1 MKNYNRKSLGD
12 VISTAASML
21 LFLLF
26 AVCLL
31 LMIAVAAGTY
41 SRISTNF
48 DKTFGLSASL
58 RYISNKIK
66 SADSAEIAENGK
78 GLRLTTGASVDMI
91 YFSNGELF
99 EKNMD
104 NGADQNEIHGES
116 IFEISDMSVSETDGL
131 FKISVTMNGERN
143 VTYVRRR

>member
-1 MKNYNRKSLGD
+1 MKKYNRKSLGD

-66 SADSAEIAENGK
+66 SADSAEVAENGK
-78 GLRLTTGASVDMI
+78 GIRLTTGDSVDMI

-104 NGADQNEIHGES
+104 NGDDGFDGES
-116 IFEISDMSVSETDGL
+116 IFELSDMSVSEADGL
-131 FKISVTMNGERN
+131 FKISITMNGESN
-143 VTYVRRR
+143 ITYVRGR

>member
-1 MKNYNRKSLGD
+1 MKKYNSKSLGD

-66 SADSAEIAENGK
+66 SSDSAEVAENGRAILLK
-78 GLRLTTGASVDMI
+78 TGASVDMI

-104 NGADQNEIHGES
+104 NGADFDAFDGER
-116 IFEISDMSVSETDGL
+116 IFELSDMNVSEKDGL
-131 FKISVTMNGERN
+131 FKISVAKNGEKN
-143 VTYVRRR
+143 VTYVRGR

>member
-1 MKNYNRKSLGD
+1 MKKYNRKSLGD

-66 SADSAEIAENGK
+66 SADSAEVAENGK
-78 GLRLTTGASVDMI
+78 GIRLTTGDSVDMI

-104 NGADQNEIHGES
+104 NGDDGFDGES
-116 IFEISDMSVSETDGL
+116 IFELSDMSVSEADGL
-131 FKISVTMNGERN
+131 FKISITMNGERN
-143 VTYVRRR
+143 ITYVRGR

>member
-1 MKNYNRKSLGD
+1 MKNYNEKNLGD

-58 RYISNKIK
+58 RYISNKVK

-78 GLRLTTGASVDMI
+78 GIRLTTGASVDMI
-91 YFSNGELF
+91 YYSGGVLL

-104 NGADQNEIHGES
+104 NGADNDEFDGER

-131 FKISVTMNGERN
+131 FRISVTINEESS
-143 VTYVRRR
+143 VTYVRGG

>member
-1 MKNYNRKSLGD
+1 MKKYNRKSLGD

-21 LFLLF
+21 LFLIF

-66 SADSAEIAENGK
+66 SADSAEVAENGK
-78 GLRLTTGASVDMI
+78 GIRLTTGDSVDMI

-104 NGADQNEIHGES
+104 NGDDGFDGES
-116 IFEISDMSVSETDGL
+116 IFELSDMSVSEADGL
-131 FKISVTMNGERN
+131 FKISITMNGESN
-143 VTYVRRR
+143 ITYVRGR

>member
-1 MKNYNRKSLGD
+1 
-12 VISTAASML
+12 ML
-21 LFLLF
+21 LFLMF

-66 SADSAEIAENGK
+66 SADSATNAEDGK
-78 GLRLTTGASVDMI
+78 AVLLKTDSSVDMI
-91 YFSNGELF
+91 YFRGGELF
-99 EKNMD
+99 EKNID
-104 NGADQNEIHGES
+104 NGADAEEFDGER
-116 IFEISDMSVSETDGL
+116 IFEISDMTISEADGL
-131 FKISVTMNGERN
+131 FKISVTMNGENN
-143 VTYVRRR
+143 VTYVRGG

>member
-1 MKNYNRKSLGD
+1 MKKYNRKSLGD

-78 GLRLTTGASVDMI
+78 GIRLTTGDSVDMI

-104 NGADQNEIHGES
+104 NGDDGFDGES
-116 IFEISDMSVSETDGL
+116 IFELSDMSVSEADGL
-131 FKISVTMNGERN
+131 FKISITMNGESN
-143 VTYVRRR
+143 ITYVRGR

>member
-1 MKNYNRKSLGD
+1 MKKYNRKSLGD

-66 SADSAEIAENGK
+66 SADSAEVAENGK
-78 GLRLTTGASVDMI
+78 GIRLTTGDSVDMI

-104 NGADQNEIHGES
+104 NGDDGFDGES
-116 IFEISDMSVSETDGL
+116 IFELSDMSVSEENGL
-131 FKISVTMNGERN
+131 FKIFITMNGESN
-143 VTYVRRR
+143 ITYVRGR

>member
-1 MKNYNRKSLGD
+1 MKSYNSKSLGD

-21 LFLLF
+21 LFLIF

-48 DKTFGLSASL
+48 NKTFGLSASL

-66 SADSAEIAENGK
+66 SADSAEITENGK
-78 GLRLTTGASVDMI
+78 ALRLTTGEAVDLI
-91 YFSNGELF
+91 YYSSGELF
-99 EKNMD
+99 EKNID
-104 NGADQNEIHGES
+104 NGADAGLFGGES
-116 IFEISDMSVSETDGL
+116 IFELSDMTVSETNGL
-131 FKISVTMNGERN
+131 FKISVTMNGESS
-143 VTYVRRR
+143 VTYIRGR